1 MKTVCAWCDS
11 LIREG
16 SPPVSHGICAPCRNR
31 FFRDKGVP
39 LQSFIDSFPFP
50 VLVMGSSLQPI
61 AINKPGAEATHR
73 PAEIHCD
80 ETIGN
85 VFECEHSRLPEGC
98 GRTVHCSGCVLR
110 RTLEHTNESG
120 EPSFNVPATISTDTQ
135 DAAFYVSTLK
145 ADGRIFVKLDKAEP

>member
-16 SPPVSHGICAPCRNR
+16 SPPVSHGICALCRKR
-31 FFRDKGVP
+31 FFRDGGVS

-50 VLVMGSSLQPI
+50 VLVMGNSLQPI
-61 AINKPGAEATHR
+61 AINKSGTRASDR
-73 PAEIHCD
+73 PAEIHSG
-80 ETIGN
+80 ETFGN
-85 VFECEHSRLPEGC
+85 VVECEHSRLPEGC

-120 EPSFNVPATISTDTQ
+120 EPEFNVPATISTETQ
-135 DAAFYVSTLK
+135 DTAFYISTLK
-145 ADGRIFVKLDKAEP
+145 ANGQIFVKLDKTEP